1 MAYYVVV
8 ASTGP
13 RWQASRGRHED
24 IGGTSHNCGEVP
36 VLVPVV
42 LWASQC
48 LRVRKHRVGPKGKVG
63 ERHTL
68 KPRLAVNGAGDCVL
82 FALQHSGAL
91 AACRKVSR
99 KRTNRNLGTMGAPV
113 FR

>member
-68 KPRLAVNGAGDCVL
+68 RPRLAVKVL
-82 FALQHSGAL
+82 VIVCCLHSNTL
-91 AACRKVSR
+91 VHWRLVERSLESE
-99 KRTNRNLGTMGAPV
+99 RTET
-113 FR
+113 